1 VTLSAALLSVLALLP
16 SVAAP
21 VSSETPFELVDNRVI
36 IPVTI
41 DGTTGFRMVFDTG
54 STGILVTPEAARR
67 LHLAV
72 KGAGSITGAGAGS
85 ASISST
91 HLAAVTIAG
100 IELGATPAIVAD
112 LGPIRRAI
120 GFSGLDGIVGSD
132 VLKRYA
138 IEVNADR
145 QTFALY
151 SGAYAAPPQAQRVP
165 YSLRSGFITLPAQID
180 SIAGSV
186 LLDTGDRSSL
196 TLFEPFA
203 RDHGFYSVLPS
214 VHGAVT
220 GYGIGGKIESNVLR
234 TQLSAFGYTVD
245 GVLTR
250 APIGA
255 AGAFDSQAW
264 AGSIGNGFMLRFNVI
279 YDQPQQTL
287 VLWPSATFAMRERY
301 DPVGMWVAS
310 GELGPLVTS
319 VLAGGP
325 ADQSGVRTGDTILA
339 VDGISTRTW
348 LPPRLR
354 AWLAAQ
360 PNGATVKILLQMQ
373 SGGRV
378 VRSVSIRQLV

>member
-1 VTLSAALLSVLALLP
+1 
-16 SVAAP
+16 
-21 VSSETPFELVDNRVI
+21 
-36 IPVTI
+36 
-41 DGTTGFRMVFDTG
+41 
-54 STGILVTPEAARR
+54 
-67 LHLAV
+67 
-72 KGAGSITGAGAGS
+72 
-85 ASISST
+85 
-91 HLAAVTIAG
+91 
-100 IELGATPAIVAD
+100 
-112 LGPIRRAI
+112 
-120 GFSGLDGIVGSD
+120 
-132 VLKRYA
+132 
-138 IEVNADR
+138 
-145 QTFALY
+145 
-151 SGAYAAPPQAQRVP
+151 VP

-196 TLFEPFA
+196 TLFGPFA

-214 VHGAVT
+214 VHRAVT

-264 AGSIGNGFMLRFNVI
+264 AGSIGNGFMLRFNAI
-279 YDQPQQTL
+279 YDQTQQML
-287 VLWPSATFAMRERY
+287 VLWPSVNFAMRERY
-301 DPVGMWVAS
+301 DPVGMWIAS
-310 GELGPLVTS
+310 GELAPIVTS

-325 ADQSGVRTGDTILA
+325 ADRAGVRAGDAILA

-360 PNGATVKILLQMQ
+360 PNGATLKILLQTQ
-373 SGGRV
+373 SGGKV
-378 VRSVSIRQLV
+378 VRSIAIRQLV